1 MYYFFFVD
9 LVLTCIFALV
19 MFGSALASV
28 DSLGGPSRVNTM
40 LSTINLKIISNTNLK
55 IMEQPAGEVIEQ
67 VTTES
72 ARIAA
77 SDAF

>member
-1 MYYFFFVD
+1 
-9 LVLTCIFALV
+9 